1 MAVNIRL
8 VASDVDGTLLN
19 PAGELTPRT
28 RTTLARLHEAGVTF
42 ALATSRRWTAVLPI
56 AQKLGFAIPLILCDG
71 ALIREFPSG
80 EVLRLDPL
88 EPRNAQLASEVLAAH
103 ELQPIAQYYDVT
115 GEHLRASTFS
125 PHPEWTEDYFR
136 RFSNQIQ
143 LVDLDN
149 VSDGAVGP
157 LRVVAFGPVS
167 ALRRAAVALARLHV
181 GRQLMLTGSYG
192 MAELTVF
199 GHTVSKG
206 GALLHLAARFGVPL
220 QQTLAIGDGLNDISM
235 LRAAGLGVGMGNA
248 PRRVRAAADVLT
260 ASNEED
266 GFAQALERYVLA
278 GESAETA
285 STPER

>member
-1 MAVNIRL
+1 MAVSIRL
-8 VASDVDGTLLN
+8 VASDVDGTLLD

-28 RTTLARLHEAGVTF
+28 RATLARLHEAGVTF

-56 AQKLGFAIPLILCDG
+56 AQQLGFAVPLILCDG

-88 EPRNAQLASEVLAAH
+88 EPTDAQLASEVLAAH
-103 ELQPIAQYYDVT
+103 ELQPIAQYYDAT
-115 GEHLRASTFS
+115 GEHLRAAESS

-136 RFSNQIQ
+136 RFSDQIR
-143 LVDLDN
+143 LVDLDH
-149 VSDGAVGP
+149 VSDGEIGP
-157 LRVVAFGPVS
+157 MRVVAFGPVS

-199 GHTVSKG
+199 GRTVSKG
-206 GALLHLAARFGVPL
+206 GALLHLAERFGVPL
-220 QQTLAIGDGLNDISM
+220 QQTMAIGDGLNDISM
-235 LRAAGLGVGMGNA
+235 LRAASLGVAMGNA
-248 PRRVRAAADVLT
+248 PRRVRAAADVIT
-260 ASNEED
+260 ASNEDD

-278 GESAETA
+278 ADVAGAA
-285 STPER
+285 GMPE